1 MKGKSD
7 DLGFIVVPNP
17 KAGQFNWFNWFYPKW
32 FKVKQIPNTLMI
44 MLRKEIRS
52 VNNPVIQ
59 YRKFN

>member
-1 MKGKSD
+1 MKGKRD

-44 MLRKEIRS
+44 MLRKEIRA

-59 YRKFN
+59 YIKFN